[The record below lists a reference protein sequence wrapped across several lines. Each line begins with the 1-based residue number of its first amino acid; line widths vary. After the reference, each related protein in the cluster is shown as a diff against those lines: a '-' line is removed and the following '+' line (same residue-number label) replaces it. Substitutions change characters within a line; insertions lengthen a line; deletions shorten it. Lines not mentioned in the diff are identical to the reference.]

1 MRDASME
8 SFPGLRARVRR
19 DASVVAVLVLALS
32 VVSVAWELPQLLS
45 GHVWDGTVRY
55 VAGHLLVVV
64 AGAHLL
70 MLGFGYRRGTDLKRA
85 VRHNE
90 KLALH
95 DPLTGLANRVLL
107 FDRLEQELAQSR
119 RTPQLVGVLLLDL
132 NGFKAVNDRYGH
144 LAGDEL
150 LQQVARRLRGSSRDV
165 DTVARF
171 GGDEFVVLI
180 TGAQDPDAIRQATNR
195 LVAAFDQP
203 FDVHAHE
210 LRITPSL
217 GLVVQ
222 ADPDVAPDEL
232 LRAADAAMYVAKR
245 AGGGVHDATRD
256 PHAGA

>member
-1 MRDASME
+1 MRNASLE

-19 DASVVAVLVLALS
+19 DAFVVAVLVLALAVAS
-32 VVSVAWELPQLLS
+32 VVWELPQLLS

-70 MLGFGYRRGTDLKRA
+70 MLGFGYRRSNDLKRA

-144 LAGDEL
+144 LTGDEL
-150 LQQVARRLRGSSRDV
+150 LQQVGLRLCGSSRDV

-180 TGAQDPDAIRQATNR
+180 TGAQDPDAVRRATDR

-203 FDVHAHE
+203 FEVQGRE
-210 LRITPSL
+210 LSLTPSV

-232 LRAADAAMYVAKR
+232 LRRADAAMYVAKR
-245 AGGGVHDATRD
+245 AGGGVHDASRD
-256 PHAGA
+256 PQS